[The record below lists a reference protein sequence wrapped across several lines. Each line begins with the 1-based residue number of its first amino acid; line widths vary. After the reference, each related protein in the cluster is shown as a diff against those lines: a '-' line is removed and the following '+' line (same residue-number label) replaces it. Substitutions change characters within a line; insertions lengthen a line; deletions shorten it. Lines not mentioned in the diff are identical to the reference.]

1 MALDDYFQRCLSTK
15 PVYRTLLSNKSVCRT
30 FFCLY
35 VQQIRLPDTSD
46 RQTVLPVTPHPICP
60 KKPSPAI
67 MKLQPVSYSPDEAI
81 ERAQRFADEMARRR
95 TVRHFDT
102 RPIPD
107 EVLDAALRAAAS
119 APSGANRQP
128 WRFVVVRDA
137 GIKSKIRTA
146 AEAEEHE
153 FYTRRATPEWLEA
166 LVPFETNEHK
176 PFLEEAPA
184 LIAIFLERYGLG
196 EDGKRIKNYYALE
209 SVGIATGFLIAALHH
224 AGVATLTHTPSPMG
238 FLNEILDRPR
248 NETPFLLL
256 VAGYPIEDAEVPDIE
271 KLPFDTVVRYVG

>member
-1 MALDDYFQRCLSTK
+1 
-15 PVYRTLLSNKSVCRT
+15 
-30 FFCLY
+30 
-35 VQQIRLPDTSD
+35 
-46 RQTVLPVTPHPICP
+46 
-60 KKPSPAI
+60 
-67 MKLQPVSYSPDEAI
+67 MKLRPVSYSPDEAI
-81 ERAQRFADEMARRR
+81 ERAQRFAEDMVRRR
-95 TVRHFDT
+95 TVRHFDS

-107 EVLDAALRAAAS
+107 EVLDAALLAAAS

-137 GIKSKIRTA
+137 GIKSRIRVG

-153 FYTRRATPEWLEA
+153 FYNRRATREWLEA
-166 LVPFETNEHK
+166 LEPFGTDENK
-176 PFLEEAPA
+176 PFLEEAPV

-196 EDGKRIKNYYALE
+196 KDGKRIKNYYTSE
-209 SVGIATGFLIAALHH
+209 SVGIATGFLIAALHN

-256 VAGYPIEDAEVPDIE
+256 VAGYPREDAEVPDIE
-271 KLPFDTVVRYVG
+271 KLPFDTVVRYVGK

>member
-1 MALDDYFQRCLSTK
+1 
-15 PVYRTLLSNKSVCRT
+15 
-30 FFCLY
+30 
-35 VQQIRLPDTSD
+35 
-46 RQTVLPVTPHPICP
+46 
-60 KKPSPAI
+60 

-137 GIKSKIRTA
+137 GVKSRIRTA

-153 FYTRRATPEWLEA
+153 FYTRRATREWLEA

-176 PFLEEAPA
+176 PFLEEAPV

-238 FLNEILDRPR
+238 FLNEILERPR

-256 VAGYPIEDAEVPDIE
+256 VAGYPGEDSEVPDIE

>member
-1 MALDDYFQRCLSTK
+1 
-15 PVYRTLLSNKSVCRT
+15 
-30 FFCLY
+30 
-35 VQQIRLPDTSD
+35 
-46 RQTVLPVTPHPICP
+46 
-60 KKPSPAI
+60 

-81 ERAQRFADEMARRR
+81 ERAQRFAEDLARRR

-153 FYTRRATPEWLEA
+153 FYNRRATPEWLEA
-166 LVPFETNEHK
+166 LAPFETNEHK
-176 PFLEEAPA
+176 PFLEKAPV

-209 SVGIATGFLIAALHH
+209 SVGIATGFLIAALHY
-224 AGVATLTHTPSPMG
+224 AGVATPYAYAQPHGFSERDSGQTPA
-238 FLNEILDRPR
+238 
-248 NETPFLLL
+248 T
-256 VAGYPIEDAEVPDIE
+256 
-271 KLPFDTVVRYVG
+271 KLRFSCS